1 MLWLNKAFMCCLA
14 NTLSVISSAS
24 NNKNKSL
31 FTEQLGWGRVKG
43 EKRPASKMF
52 SSVVDGIQSPVLQT
66 CGRATYQFSLIFFHI
81 FFTPKTVKTEQHRI
95 ALSFCKLIKP
105 LFLTSEIP
113 IFFLSTPPLF
123 SVFHI
128 RCGVF
133 VFVYVGGQGHENKSL
148 SLFLSQVMCLFS

>member
-1 MLWLNKAFMCCLA
+1 MLWLNEAFMCCLA

-95 ALSFCKLIKP
+95 ALSFCTLIRP

-113 IFFLSTPPLF
+113 FFPFPPPLC
-123 SVFHI
+123 SLS
-128 RCGVF
+128 F
-133 VFVYVGGQGHENKSL
+133 VFGVEFLFSCMLGGRGMKTSL

>member
-1 MLWLNKAFMCCLA
+1 MLWLNEAFMCCLA

-52 SSVVDGIQSPVLQT
+52 SSAVDGIQSPVLQT
-66 CGRATYQFSLIFFHI
+66 CGRATYQFSLIFVHI

-95 ALSFCKLIKP
+95 ALSFCTLIRP

-113 IFFLSTPPLF
+113 IFPRPPPPFFVLCLSY
-123 SVFHI
+123 SVWSFCF
-128 RCGVF
+128 RVCWGAGAWKQV
-133 VFVYVGGQGHENKSL
+133 SL
-148 SLFLSQVMCLFS
+148 SFSPR